1 MDISAIDWN
10 EAWNDHGPTDKGR
23 EEAITCLDRWSD
35 QERCRK
41 FDRMAKKDNWKASWE
56 RIRAMDV
63 TPESRVLDIGSGP
76 GTLAVPLSG
85 MVRHVTAVEPSPG
98 MVACLGENI
107 RSSGIGNISIVQ
119 KKWEDVSLSDDLSPP
134 YDIVVASYS
143 LGVPDLRD
151 ALLKM
156 DRASGKYVYIFWFA
170 DMQSP
175 WRRNYGEIWEDLY
188 GVPCDTARRP
198 NIIFNLLTQLG
209 IYANVEVSKEER
221 TARFTGIDEAVE
233 DQYEGLRLKTEEQRS
248 VLRDF
253 LARKLEHEDGSYVLR
268 ATSRQARIW
277 WEKDV

>member
-10 EAWNDHGPTDKGR
+10 EAWNDHGPTERGT
-23 EEAITCLDRWSD
+23 EEVITCLDRWSD
-35 QERCRK
+35 LERCKK

-56 RIRAMDV
+56 RIRAMDI

-98 MVACLGENI
+98 MAACLDENI
-107 RSSGIGNISIVQ
+107 RSSGIGNISVVR

-134 YDIVVASYS
+134 YDVVVASYS

-175 WRRNYGEIWEDLY
+175 WRQNYREIWEDLY
-188 GVPCDTARRP
+188 GVPCNGARKP
-198 NIIFNLLTQLG
+198 NIIYNLLTQLG
-209 IYANVEVSKEER
+209 IYANVMVTKEER
-221 TARFTGIDEAVE
+221 IARFASIDEAVA
-233 DQYEGLRLKTEEQRS
+233 DQSEGLRLKTDEQKS
-248 VLRDF
+248 VLREF
-253 LARKLEHEDGSYVLR
+253 LTRKLEVEDGSHVLR

-277 WEKDV
+277 WEKED